1 MKEERRSKMTLHP
14 FKGFRSLLTHH
25 CVTGSMLHIYD
36 FHHHDISE
44 EMLLGIGSGLSFIYW
59 HMKGMAPMFGGRG
72 NVGRPGEEG
81 LEITA
86 GRRTGVRVE
95 KHQTSSTRKAEETLL
110 ELLEAAQPVMMN
122 VDMGFLPYFDLPEEY
137 HFGGHMIVVCGYDP
151 ANEEV
156 LIADRDKDLHV
167 VPWEDL
173 VKARGSKFKPFPP
186 QNMWFRF
193 DFSQKR
199 QPQTE
204 DLRVAIQDVCTYMLE
219 GPISNIGVRGIRK
232 AARRVPQWPKTMDA
246 EELRWACFNGFIFID
261 AEGGTGGGLF
271 RYMYSRFLE
280 ESAKIMDNP
289 QLAEIV
295 KELKVV
301 GDKWQEVADL
311 FRLGSEMEDPTPILK
326 RTPRTLMEIAE
337 REDATWRALMQVV

>member
-1 MKEERRSKMTLHP
+1 MSLKP
-14 FKGFRSLLTHH
+14 FDGFRSLETHH
-25 CVTGSMLHIYD
+25 CVTGSMLHLYD

-95 KHQTSSTRKAEETLL
+95 KHHTSSTRKAEETLL
-110 ELLEAAQPVMMN
+110 ELLEAAKPVMMN
-122 VDMGFLPYFDLPEEY
+122 VDMGFLPYFDLPDEY
-137 HFGGHMIVVCGYDP
+137 HFGGHTVVVCGYDP
-151 ANEEV
+151 ICKDV

-167 VPWEDL
+167 VSWENL
-173 VKARGSKFKPFPP
+173 VKARNSKFKPFPP
-186 QNMWFRF
+186 QNMWFSF
-193 DFSQKR
+193 DFSLKCL
-199 QPQTE
+199 PQAE
-204 DLRVAIQDVCTYMLE
+204 DIRDAILDVCTYMLE
-219 GPISNIGVRGIRK
+219 GPISNIGVRGIHK
-232 AARRVPQWPKTMDA
+232 AAQRVPHWPKTMDA
-246 EELRWACFNGFIFID
+246 EELRWACFNSFIFID

-271 RYMYSRFLE
+271 RYMYSRFLA

-289 QLAEIV
+289 KLAKIG

-301 GDKWQEVADL
+301 GDKWQEIADL
-311 FRLGSEMEDPTPILK
+311 FRQGSEMEDPIPILE
-326 RTPRTLMEIAE
+326 RTTTPLLEIAE
-337 REDATWRALMQVV
+337 REDAIWGALKQVV